1 MEEKMRIMALGDI
14 TDPESVRYICDKLWD
29 IRRDRGVD
37 FVIANAENAS
47 FINGAS
53 AEQMKELIDSGVDV
67 VTGGN
72 HTMQN
77 RSVHPFLDE
86 NPNVLRPINYPAE
99 TPGTG
104 YTIGDVNGYRVM
116 VINALGK
123 VNMEPNLDC
132 PFTAVEKALV
142 REAGKYDFAVLDF
155 HAEAVGEKM
164 VMPYLFDGRIS
175 VIFGTHT
182 HLRTA
187 DARVFPGGCGYITD
201 IGMCGHSGGI
211 IGSDSAC
218 IIERI
223 VKHMPAKYAPATGD
237 IVCNATVFEI
247 DDAFRCR
254 GIESF
259 DF

>member
-1 MEEKMRIMALGDI
+1 MRIMALGDI
-14 TDPESVRYICDKLWD
+14 TDPESVEYIAERLWEV
-29 IRRDRGVD
+29 RREKKID
-37 FVIANAENAS
+37 FVVANAENAS

-53 AEQMKELIDSGVDV
+53 AEQMRRLCECGVDV

-77 RSVHPFLDE
+77 RAAHTYLEESTTAI
-86 NPNVLRPINYPAE
+86 RPINYPAQ
-99 TPGTG
+99 TPGMG
-104 YTIGDVNGYRVM
+104 YTIADSSGYRAM

-132 PFTAVEKALV
+132 PFTAVERALC
-142 REAGKYDFAVLDF
+142 REAGNYDFAILDF

-164 VMPYLFDGRIS
+164 VMPHLFDGRIS
-175 VIFGTHT
+175 IIFGTHT

-187 DARVFPGGCGYITD
+187 DARIFPKGCGYITD
-201 IGMCGHSGGI
+201 IGMCGHSDGI
-211 IGSDSAC
+211 IGSDSDC

-223 VKHMPAKYAPATGD
+223 VKHMPAKYVPAAGD
-237 IVCNATVFEI
+237 IVCNATVFTL
-247 DDAFRCR
+247 DDAFRCER
-254 GIESF
+254 IDSF